1 MGNLL
6 NIKCGDWA
14 KYVFNSMDMRSQCC
28 DEDDMCNCEFKTN
41 EIPLEAGQNEG
52 LEMNIGNDYLHCV
65 IKEHNK

>member
-28 DEDDMCNCEFKTN
+28 DEDDFCNCEFKTN
-41 EIPLEAGQNEG
+41 EIPLEAGKDEG
-52 LEMNIGNDYLHCV
+52 LEI
-65 IKEHNK
+65 